1 MFKHVVM
8 WQLKNRNDLTA
19 RQEMIR
25 RLKLLETEIPQLR
38 RLEIGLDMLQLPA
51 SADILLITEFDSQ
64 QDYLVY
70 RDHPGHRAVV
80 NFINSVTSER
90 RVVDYEI

>member
-80 NFINSVTSER
+80 NFINTVTSER